1 MPPKSTLEYKKIRQN
16 ELQFRS
22 LTGLS
27 PAEFEALSAD
37 FSLELEAYM
46 SKYTFEGKERVRVY
60 KPRKRS
66 SLPTVE
72 DKLFFILV
80 FMKTNPLQE
89 HHAAGFGISQPKAN
103 MFIHLFIPLLRKTLK
118 RLGELPARK
127 ASEVEELLKNYDDV
141 LLDGTGRP
149 IQKPSDNETADEY
162 YSGKK
167 NS

>member
-1 MPPKSTLEYKKIRQN
+1 MEYKKIQQN

-27 PAEFEALSAD
+27 PAEFEALSVD
-37 FSLELEAYM
+37 FSVELRTYM
-46 SKYTFEGKERVRVY
+46 SKYTFEGKERVRLY

-80 FMKTNPLQE
+80 FMKTNPRKE
-89 HHAAGFGISQPKAN
+89 HHAAGFGMTQPQAD
-103 MFIHLFIPLLRKTLK
+103 MYIHLFIPLLEKTLK
-118 RLGELPARK
+118 RLGELPTRK
-127 ASEVEELLKNYDDV
+127 ASLAAEPVKNYGDV
-141 LLDGTGRP
+141 LPDGTERP
-149 IQKPSDNETADEY
+149 IQSPLDADRQKSC

-167 NS
+167 KLIA